1 MKRDTLFCDGSSL
14 GNPVYGGWCGI
25 LRYKNYEKILKG
37 SAKNVTN
44 NQMELSA
51 LIFSL
56 EALKEPCEVLVVSDS
71 KYVLD
76 GLSKW
81 LPNWIAK
88 DFKNIKNPDL
98 WKHYLQVSKKH
109 HITTEWVRGHNGH
122 KENELCDKIAKEEAL
137 KLKEQKE

>member
-1 MKRDTLFCDGSSL
+1 
-14 GNPVYGGWCGI
+14 
-25 LRYKNYEKILKG
+25 
-37 SAKNVTN
+37 
-44 NQMELSA
+44 MELSA
-51 LIFSL
+51 LTFSL
-56 EALKEPCEVLVVSDS
+56 EALKEPCEVLVVSVS

-109 HITTEWVRGHNGH
+109 HIITEWVRGHNGH